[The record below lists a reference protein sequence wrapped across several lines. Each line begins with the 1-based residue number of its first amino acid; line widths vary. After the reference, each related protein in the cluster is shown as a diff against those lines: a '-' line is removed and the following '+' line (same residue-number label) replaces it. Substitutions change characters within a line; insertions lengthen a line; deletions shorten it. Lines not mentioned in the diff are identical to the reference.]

1 MGLMAVLL
9 DTQIVDEVVRRALS
23 EDVGTGDITTLLTV
37 PDGLEAVGDFIAT
50 QPGVLAGMPVVERV
64 FYWVNPTVRLERM
77 VKEGQHF
84 EAGAVLAQVRGE
96 ARALLTAERVALNFL
111 QRLSGVATLTARFVE
126 TVRDLPV
133 RICDTRKTT
142 PGLRYLE
149 RYAVRVGGGYNHRFG
164 LYDAVLIKDN
174 HLAVCGGIAQAVHRV
189 RRVLPH
195 TMKVE
200 VECATLQQV
209 HEALEAGV
217 DVILLDNMTLEEL
230 RESVRI
236 AKGRAFLEAS
246 GGVRL
251 DTVRRIAET
260 GIDAISVG
268 ALTHSAP
275 AIDIKLELRAE

>member
-1 MGLMAVLL
+1 MPALL
-9 DTQIVDEVVRRALS
+9 DMRIAEETVRRALQ
-23 EDVGTGDITTLLTV
+23 EDIGTGDVTTLLAV
-37 PDGLEAVGDFIAT
+37 PEGLEATGEFIAG

-64 FYWVNPTVRLERM
+64 FHLLAPRVRVEPL

-84 EAGAVLAQVRGE
+84 DTGMVLAEVRGE
-96 ARALLTAERVALNFL
+96 ARALLTGERVALNFL
-111 QRLSGVATLTARFVE
+111 QRLSGIATLTARYVE
-126 TVRDLPV
+126 MVRGLPV

-174 HLAVCGGIAQAVHRV
+174 HIAVCGSISEAVQRV
-189 RRVLPH
+189 RRILPH

-200 VECATLQQV
+200 VECTNLLQVQQ
-209 HEALEAGV
+209 ALDAGV
-217 DVILLDNMTLEEL
+217 DIILLDNMPLDMLYEA
-230 RESVRI
+230 VRL

-251 DTVRRIAET
+251 DNVRQIAET
-260 GIDAISVG
+260 GVDAISVG

-275 AIDIKLELRAE
+275 AIDIHLEFR

>member
-111 QRLSGVATLTARFVE
+111 QRLSGIATLTARFVE

-209 HEALEAGV
+209 QEALEAGV

>member
-1 MGLMAVLL
+1 MGLMPELL
-9 DTQIVDEVVRRALS
+9 DARIIDEIVQRALL
-23 EDVGTGDITTLLTV
+23 EDIGTGDITTLLTV
-37 PDGLEAVGDFIAT
+37 SNGVEARGEFIAT

-64 FYWVNPTVRLERM
+64 FHQLDPRVRLERM

-84 EAGAVLAQVRGE
+84 DAGSALAEVHGE
-96 ARALLTAERVALNFL
+96 ARAVLVGERVALNFL
-111 QRLSGVATLTARFVE
+111 QRLSGIATLTARFVE
-126 TVRDLPV
+126 TVKDLSV

-149 RYAVRVGGGYNHRFG
+149 RYAVRTGGGYNHRFG

-174 HLAVCGGIAQAVHRV
+174 HIAVCGGITQAVQRV
-189 RRVLPH
+189 RRALPH

-200 VECATLQQV
+200 VECTTLGQV
-209 HEALEAGV
+209 QEALEAGV
-217 DVILLDNMTLEEL
+217 DIILLDNMMIDEL
-230 RESVRI
+230 REAVRI

-251 DTVRRIAET
+251 DTVRQIAET
-260 GIDAISVG
+260 GVDAISIG

-275 AIDIKLELRAE
+275 ALDIKLELRLQ